1 MLDLRTGGVMQTY
14 PDIDNFRLPAP
25 SCISPCGS
33 WVLGGSDC
41 GVGIC
46 WNTDTGEKVHIFR
59 ELSSDKQI
67 SAIAFHPHEH
77 ALVLGSVEPNSQ
89 VRFKPRHGVLN
100 FVKYNISLTGR
111 GLYLR

>member
-59 ELSSDKQI
+59 DLITDKQV

-89 VRFKPRHGVLN
+89 VRASPAW
-100 FVKYNISLTGR
+100 
-111 GLYLR
+111 